1 MKIRNRLF
9 IYIYTLGNI
18 FPEIFFWVNRRFT
31 FISLECTDLKY
42 TNQNTKLNF
51 SPLRVSSPVQTNY
64 ADGHC
69 VDGWSV
75 CVAVMHRRTFARTI
89 FSFLFWYKPYTVIQL
104 FGGDFHPH
112 CAHPAVSATD
122 IYIFFVEVRPDGSSV
137 SQ

>member
-9 IYIYTLGNI
+9 IYTLGNI
-18 FPEIFFWVNRRFT
+18 FPEIFFLVNRRFT

-51 SPLRVSSPVQTNY
+51 NPFKVSSPVQTNY

-89 FSFLFWYKPYTVIQL
+89 ISFLFWYKPYTVIQL
-104 FGGDFHPH
+104 FGGGCYPH

-122 IYIFFVEVRPDGSSV
+122 IYIFFVDVRPDGSSV

>member
-9 IYIYTLGNI
+9 IYTLGNI

-51 SPLRVSSPVQTNY
+51 NPFNVSSPVQTNY

-75 CVAVMHRRTFARTI
+75 CVAVMHRRTF
-89 FSFLFWYKPYTVIQL
+89 LFC
-104 FGGDFHPH
+104 FGINH
-112 CAHPAVSATD
+112 T
-122 IYIFFVEVRPDGSSV
+122 
-137 SQ
+137 Q